1 MAKPTI
7 QGVTQM
13 KRVITS
19 LDQALFKSD
28 DHSREIGRR
37 LFRALLRQCSYLP
50 DDAARC
56 YCHTSIVKRYRR
68 YHPRPPVAPSLT
80 VQRRLQA
87 IKQARKTLALLERA
101 NDGYSS
107 HLLKVLS
114 MTYARIGKR
123 RRQILSE
130 LHGSAIPKDED
141 STACF
146 CIPMNDEDDRLARA
160 ARTEE
165 RATLQASNRSFPSI
179 VRSDWGPFLGDR
191 LEALAKSQKK
201 LGQFQ
206 SINKQIRKVI
216 PDIPRTNDW
225 GRPMPLKRVLN
236 LKNKW
241 FARILKKI
249 QPPLAEEEWNRL
261 RDLAIGRIPWKG
273 PIRRRTKVASD
284 SVFDG
289 KDSTISAW
297 ECAETTPSLDSGQNG
312 GKISQLLH
320 KRPLKSNPHNIT
332 GRFMRALWTQV
343 FVQCPKMQWD
353 AAQNTWLVTW
363 GDSSVHD
370 EVVLNTSTP
379 VDDCMFQ
386 GVNDQGKRI

>member
-1 MAKPTI
+1 MTQSTMAKPTI
-7 QGVTQM
+7 QCVAQG
-13 KRVITS
+13 KKVITS
-19 LDQALFKSD
+19 LDRALFKSD

-68 YHPRPPVAPSLT
+68 YHPRPPVTPSLT

-87 IKQARKTLALLERA
+87 IKQARKALALLERA

-130 LHGSAIPKDED
+130 LHSSAIPKDED
-141 STACF
+141 SAASF
-146 CIPMNDEDDRLARA
+146 CIPINDEDDKLARA
-160 ARTEE
+160 AQIGE
-165 RATLQASNRSFPSI
+165 RAALQASNQSFPSI

-201 LGQFQ
+201 HGQFQ
-206 SINKQIRKVI
+206 SINKQIRKVV

-241 FARILKKI
+241 FANILKKI
-249 QPPLAEEEWNRL
+249 QPPLGEEEWNRL

-273 PIRRRTKVASD
+273 PVRRRTKIASN
-284 SVFDG
+284 
-289 KDSTISAW
+289 
-297 ECAETTPSLDSGQNG
+297 CAKTTPSLDSGQNG
-312 GKISQLLH
+312 GQISQPRH

-332 GRFMRALWTQV
+332 RRFMRALWTQV
-343 FVQCPKMQWD
+343 FVQCPKMRWD

-370 EVVLNTSTP
+370 EIVLNTSTP